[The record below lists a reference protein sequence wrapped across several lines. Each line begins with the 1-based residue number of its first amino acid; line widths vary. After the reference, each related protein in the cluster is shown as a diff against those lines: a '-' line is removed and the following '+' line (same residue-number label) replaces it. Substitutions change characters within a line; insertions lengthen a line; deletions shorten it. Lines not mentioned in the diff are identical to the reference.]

1 MSEVLC
7 RRTTSPVWFG
17 GTGNVEGMGKIIIVG
32 GGAAGFFGAIV
43 LAELRPGAEV
53 ILLEAG
59 AEPLAKVRISGGG
72 RCNVTHACFEPAAL
86 VQAYPR
92 GQKALRGAFSR
103 FQPRDTLAWFAA
115 RGVALKT
122 EADGRIFPVSDDSET
137 IVECLKRSATAAGV
151 KLRVRSPVTSL
162 ERLGDQS
169 PQFEVRTKDGTP
181 FQGDRVLLA
190 TGSSPV
196 GYRLAAALGHRLME
210 PVPSLF
216 SFTIPAH
223 TGIRDLAGVSVAGV
237 QLTLQVGT
245 ERLSQSGDLLITHW
259 GMSGPGILKLSA
271 WGARALHDRHY
282 EGELWVNWCHPHTGA
297 EVKAALD
304 TMKIQEARKQVINY
318 RPFQL
323 PQRLWQFLL
332 ETQQIPVEKRW
343 ADLSKSEMQRMIQAL
358 TQNSYPVRGKGAFKD
373 EFVTCGG
380 VDLKTVDFKTMAS
393 RCCPGLYFAGEIL
406 DIDGLTG
413 GFNFQS
419 AWTTGWLAAQ
429 GIGAS
434 LN

>member
-1 MSEVLC
+1 
-7 RRTTSPVWFG
+7 
-17 GTGNVEGMGKIIIVG
+17 MGKVMVVG

-43 LAELRPGAEV
+43 LAELLPSAEV

-86 VQAYPR
+86 VQSYPR

-115 RGVALKT
+115 RGVALKR
-122 EADGRIFPVSDDSET
+122 EADGRIFPVSDDSAT
-137 IVECLKRSATAAGV
+137 IVECLKRSALEAGV
-151 KLRVRSPVTSL
+151 SVRVRSPVMNVEQISQ
-162 ERLGDQS
+162 EGNPV
-169 PQFEVRTKDGTP
+169 PQFQVRTKDGTT
-181 FQGDRVLLA
+181 FQSDRVLLA
-190 TGSSPV
+190 TGSSAV
-196 GYRLAAALGHRLME
+196 GYRLAAALGHRLIA

-216 SFTIPAH
+216 SFTIPPH
-223 TGIRDLAGVSVAGV
+223 TGIRDLAGVSVPGV
-237 QLTLQVGT
+237 QVTLQVGT
-245 ERLSQSGDLLITHW
+245 ERFSQSGDLLMTHW
-259 GMSGPGILKLSA
+259 GMSGPVILKLSA

-282 EGELWVNWCHPHTGA
+282 EGELWVNWCHPQTAA
-297 EVKAALD
+297 EVKAALGEI
-304 TMKIQEARKQVINY
+304 KLQEARKQVINY
-318 RPFQL
+318 RPFNL
-323 PQRLWQFLL
+323 PQRLWHFLL
-332 ETQQIPVEKRW
+332 ETQQIPLEKRW
-343 ADLSKSEMQRMIQAL
+343 ADLSKSEMQRLTQAL
-358 TQNSYPVRGKGAFKD
+358 TQNQYAVRGKGAFKD

-406 DIDGLTG
+406 DIDGITG

-434 LN
+434 LNQN

>member
-1 MSEVLC
+1 MGSED
-7 RRTTSPVWFG
+7 
-17 GTGNVEGMGKIIIVG
+17 MGKVIVVG
-32 GGAAGFFGAIV
+32 GGASGFFAAIV
-43 LAELRPGAEV
+43 AAELIPGSEV

-103 FQPRDTLAWFAA
+103 FQPKDTLAWFTA

-122 EADGRIFPVSDDSET
+122 EADGRIFPVSDDSGT
-137 IVECLKRSATAAGV
+137 IVECLKRSATEAGV
-151 KLRVRSPVTSL
+151 TLRVRCPVTTLAILPREESKH
-162 ERLGDQS
+162 
-169 PQFEVRTKDGTP
+169 PQFQVGTRDGTI

-196 GYRLAAALGHRLME
+196 GYRLAAGLGHRILA

-216 SFTIPAH
+216 SFNIPPE

-237 QLTLQVGT
+237 QATLQVGT
-245 ERLSQSGDLLITHW
+245 ERFSQSGDLLITHW
-259 GMSGPGILKLSA
+259 GMSGPVILKLSA

-282 EGELWVNWCHPHTGA
+282 EGELWVNWCHPQTAA
-297 EVKAALD
+297 EVKTGLGEI
-304 TMKIQEARKQVINY
+304 KIQEARKQVINY
-318 RPFQL
+318 RPFNL
-323 PQRLWQFLL
+323 PQRLWHFLL
-332 ETQQIPVEKRW
+332 ETQQIPLEKRW
-343 ADLSKSEMQRMIQAL
+343 ADLSKSELQRMVQAL
-358 TQNSYPVRGKGAFKD
+358 TQNPYPVRGKGAFKD

-380 VDLKTVDFKTMAS
+380 VDLKSVDFKTMAS

-406 DIDGLTG
+406 DIDGITG

-434 LN
+434 FHQS